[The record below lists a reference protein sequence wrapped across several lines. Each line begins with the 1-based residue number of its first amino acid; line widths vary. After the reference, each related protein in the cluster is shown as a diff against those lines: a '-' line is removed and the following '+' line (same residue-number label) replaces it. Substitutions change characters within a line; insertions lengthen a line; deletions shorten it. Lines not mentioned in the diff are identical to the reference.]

1 MMTEETTN
9 SRKYATQMEVLQA
22 IRERLIAQVPAY
34 TPANCFILDQ
44 PIPEELPIGREACT
58 ITPGNGQFVESM
70 FAGSGFNTLTE
81 NATTIITPMVR
92 QVRDKV
98 RTSDR
103 ALLDLSDGLLQRK
116 WEILR
121 CLLEGDFDLSIYQE
135 TTKNYRWLLRE
146 QLSIRFADPPGF
158 TQVGKYKMMGMSM
171 TFNTPFD
178 WGLPPLVEES
188 DDE

>member
-1 MMTEETTN
+1 MTEHTTN
-9 SRKYATQMEVLQA
+9 SRKYATQMEVLQT
-22 IRERLIAQVPAY
+22 IRDRLIAAVPAY

-44 PIPEELPIGREACT
+44 PIPLELPIGREACT

-81 NATTIITPMVR
+81 NATTVVTPLVR

-98 RTSDR
+98 RTADR
-103 ALLDLSDGLLQRK
+103 ALLSQEDGLLQRK

-121 CLLEGDFDLSIYQE
+121 ALLEDDFDLSIYQA

-146 QLSIRFADPPGF
+146 QLSVRYADPPGF
-158 TQVGKYKMMGMSM
+158 TQVGKYQMMGMSM

-178 WGLPPLVEES
+178 WGLPPLVEGS